1 MPNNAGSIITS
12 LNLKEVLP
20 SYFSPIFEIHF
31 TSQLVYRIFVFV
43 VITGAFF
50 FVLFLFFIY
59 IKLKRILKEKYTLLE
74 VKPTYNAS
82 QSSFSTK
89 QLFIILHSM
98 EQQNTFLDRLLQY
111 KRNISFEIVSTKE
124 NGIRYMLRVP
134 NEDVSGVKKSLL
146 AYLQGIEV
154 NIAED
159 YLPNKIENIPP
170 ETHFSEKEF
179 ILAKSFIY
187 PLQDQTVLNEYD
199 PMAYLTAHM
208 TKLNTNELVAFHI
221 IGNPIL
227 EITHSSTTSYLQ
239 KIKHLLLAN
248 KDITDEVNQD
258 FIHKLYSIC
267 MKIVSTKKAKEIKEL
282 SSSKQLLFQNIEKK
296 INQPLYE
303 VTIRLIIMSPLKTM
317 IKKRVQGIKSSFDT
331 FSTAYQRI
339 RLKFDFFSLIKNKL
353 IDKYQYFIIKNRIL
367 VSRQNPILSV
377 SELSS
382 LYHLPFSQTT
392 KTEDLL
398 NVKSPK
404 MAPPL
409 SLKKSDH
416 KLDIVFAHNAYGET
430 TTPIGLTLEER
441 ERHTYII
448 GATGTGK
455 TTMLLQMI
463 YQDILNGK
471 GLAVVDPHGD
481 LTERLLGVIPKER
494 IKDIV
499 YFNPYDIDF
508 SIGLNILELS
518 ETNSE
523 VERHREKDLIVS
535 SIVSIF
541 HKLYPARY
549 SGPRMEHILR
559 NTVLTALELEN
570 PTLFTVYKLLTDN
583 SFRKQAISK
592 LDDVV
597 LKEFW
602 KNEFEKQGSYQKA
615 EQISPITNKLGRFLT
630 TTITRRIL
638 NQEKSK
644 LNFDE
649 IMNEKKILICDL
661 SKGKI
666 GEDTSSF
673 LGSLIIAKLQLAAL
687 KRIHIPEEKRTD
699 FFLYIDE
706 FQNFATITFA
716 QILSEARKY
725 HLNTILAHQTISQ
738 IEDQDLLKI
747 ILANVATVIS
757 FRTSNPSD
765 ESTILPIF
773 SPQVTK
779 NEISNLPSYSFYIK
793 INALY
798 PQDAFSG
805 TTLNFLIKNDE
816 NIRREVIEYSRHTY
830 GMIVEKQVDVV
841 KPIDKKVK
849 IIKQSRKVNKDQELV
864 TI

>member
-1 MPNNAGSIITS
+1 MNSQTGVNISSLITS
-12 LNLKEVLP
+12 EVFP
-20 SYFSPIFEIHF
+20 SYLSGLFNIHLSLQFFLISLSIFLI
-31 TSQLVYRIFVFV
+31 LIL
-43 VITGAFF
+43 IW
-50 FVLFLFFIY
+50 II
-59 IKLKRILKEKYTLLE
+59 IKYLQLKRILKEKYTLLE
-74 VKPTYNAS
+74 VKPTYNSS

-89 QLFIILHSM
+89 QLFTILHSL
-98 EQQNTFLDRLLQY
+98 EQQNSFLDRLLQY
-111 KRNISFEIVSTKE
+111 KRNISFEIISTKE

-134 NEDVSGVKKSLL
+134 NDDVSGIKKSLL

-154 NIAED
+154 NIIDD
-159 YLPNKIENIPP
+159 YLSDKMESIQPDI
-170 ETHFSEKEF
+170 HFTEKEF

-187 PLQDQTVLNEYD
+187 PLQDQTNLIEYD

-208 TKLNTNELVAFHI
+208 TKLNVNELVALHI
-221 IGNPIL
+221 IGNPVL
-227 EITHSSTTSYLQ
+227 PATHSSTAMYLQ
-239 KIKHLLLAN
+239 KIKYLLLTN
-248 KDITDEVNQD
+248 KDITDEVNQN
-258 FIHKLYSIC
+258 ILNRLYSVF
-267 MKIVSTKKAKEIKEL
+267 MKIVSNENSKEIKEL
-282 SSSKQLLFQNIEKK
+282 GSSKQLLFKNIEQK

-303 VTIRLIIMSPLKTM
+303 VTIRLIVMSPLKTV
-317 IKKRVQGIKSSFDT
+317 IKRRILGIKSSFDT
-331 FSTAYQRI
+331 FSTAYQRFI
-339 RLKFDFFSLIKNKL
+339 LKFDYLTLLKSKI
-353 IDKYQYFIIKNRIL
+353 IDKYQYFVIKNRIL
-367 VSRQNPILSV
+367 SSRQNPILSV

-382 LYHLPFSQTT
+382 MYHLPFSQTT

-416 KLDIVFAHNAYGET
+416 KLDIVFAHNSYGET

-463 YQDILNGK
+463 YQDIFNGK

-518 ETNSE
+518 QTDSE

-583 SFRKQAISK
+583 SFRKQAIAK

-630 TTITRRIL
+630 TTMTRRIL

-687 KRIHIPEEKRTD
+687 KRIHIPEDKRTD

-773 SPQVTK
+773 APQVTK

-805 TTLNFLIKNDE
+805 TTANFLIKNDE
-816 NIRREVIEYSRHTY
+816 NIRREVIEYSRNMY
-830 GMIVEKQVDVV
+830 GMVVELPVIASKSVAKKSKISV
-841 KPIDKKVK
+841 KNHNG
-849 IIKQSRKVNKDQELV
+849 NKDQELV

>member
-1 MPNNAGSIITS
+1 MPNRTGSIFTS
-12 LNLKEVLP
+12 LNLKEAFP
-20 SYFSPIFEIHF
+20 SYFSTIFEIHF
-31 TSQLVYRIFVFV
+31 TPQLIHQIFVFATIISTF
-43 VITGAFF
+43 VI
-50 FVLFLFFIY
+50 VLFLFFIY
-59 IKLKRILKEKYTLLE
+59 IKIKKILKEKYTLLE

-89 QLFIILHSM
+89 QLFIILHSLA
-98 EQQNTFLDRLLQY
+98 QQNSFLELFLHY
-111 KRNISFEIVSTKE
+111 KRNISFEIISTKE
-124 NGIRYMLRVP
+124 NGIRYILRVP
-134 NEDVSGVKKSLL
+134 YDDISGIKKSLL
-146 AYLQGIEV
+146 AYLKGIEV
-154 NIAED
+154 NIVDD
-159 YLPNKIENIPP
+159 YLPDKIENISPGI
-170 ETHFSEKEF
+170 HFTKKEF
-179 ILAKSFIY
+179 MLAKSYIL
-187 PLQDQTVLNEYD
+187 PLQDQTILSEYD

-208 TKLNTNELVAFHI
+208 TKLNSNELVALHI
-221 IGNPIL
+221 IGNPVL
-227 EITHSSTTSYLQ
+227 ETTHSSTTSYLQ
-239 KIKHLLLAN
+239 KIRHLLLTN
-248 KDITDEVNQD
+248 KDISDEVNQD
-258 FIHKLYSIC
+258 FVHKLYSIFI
-267 MKIVSTKKAKEIKEL
+267 KIVSNKNSKQIKEL
-282 SSSKQLLFQNIEKK
+282 SSSKQLLFKSIEQK

-303 VTIRLIIMSPLKTM
+303 VTIRLIIMSPLKTV
-317 IKKRVQGIKSSFDT
+317 IKKRVLGIKSFFDT
-331 FSTAYQRI
+331 FSTAYQRFN
-339 RLKFDFFSLIKNKL
+339 LKFNYLSLIKSKI

-367 VSRQNPILSV
+367 SGRQNPILSV

-382 LYHLPFSQTT
+382 MYHLPFFQTT

-416 KLDIVFAHNAYGET
+416 KLDIVFAHNSYGET

-494 IKDIV
+494 IKDVV
-499 YFNPYDIDF
+499 YFNPYDIDC

-518 ETNSE
+518 ETTSE

-583 SFRKQAISK
+583 SFRKQTIAK
-592 LDDVV
+592 LNDVV

-630 TTITRRIL
+630 TTMTRRIL

-649 IMNEKKILICDL
+649 IMNEKRILICDL

-687 KRIHIPEEKRTD
+687 KRIHIPEDKRTD

-773 SPQVTK
+773 APQVTK

-805 TTLNFLIKNDE
+805 TTANFLIKNDE
-816 NIRREVIEYSRHTY
+816 NIRREVIAYSRNNY
-830 GMIVEKQVDVV
+830 GMIVEAPINSS
-841 KPIDKKVK
+841 KPIAKKSKANVK
-849 IIKQSRKVNKDQELV
+849 NRNVNNRQELV

>member
-1 MPNNAGSIITS
+1 MTNNAGGVITS
-12 LNLKEVLP
+12 LNLKEAFP
-20 SYFSPIFEIHF
+20 SYFSPVFNIRF
-31 TSQLVYRIFVFV
+31 TPSFFITVFLIV
-43 VITGAFF
+43 LFF
-50 FVLFLFFIY
+50 FLIWLVIKYL
-59 IKLKRILKEKYTLLE
+59 KLKKILNEKYTLLE
-74 VKPTYNAS
+74 VKPTYNSS

-89 QLFIILHSM
+89 QLFTILHSL
-98 EQQNTFLDRLLQY
+98 EQQNTFVDRLLQY

-124 NGIRYMLRVP
+124 SGIRYMLRVP
-134 NEDVSGVKKSLL
+134 EEDVSGVKKSLL

-154 NIAED
+154 SIVED
-159 YLPNKIENIPP
+159 YLPNKMEHISSG
-170 ETHFSEKEF
+170 THFVKKEF
-179 ILAKSFIY
+179 ALAKSYIL
-187 PLQDQTVLNEYD
+187 PLQDQSVLEEYD
-199 PMAYLTAHM
+199 PMAYVTAHM
-208 TKLNTNELVAFHI
+208 TKLNTNELVALHI
-221 IGNPIL
+221 IGNPVL
-227 EITHSSTTSYLQ
+227 PATHSSTAMYLQ
-239 KIKHLLLAN
+239 KIKYLLLTN
-248 KDITDEVNQD
+248 KDITDEVSQNV
-258 FIHKLYSIC
+258 FNKLYLVF
-267 MKIVSTKKAKEIKEL
+267 MKIVSNKNAIDIKEL
-282 SSSKQLLFQNIEKK
+282 GSSKQMLFKNIEQK

-303 VTIRLIIMSPLKTM
+303 VTIRIIIMSPLKTT
-317 IKKRVQGIKSSFDT
+317 IKRRILGIKSSFDT
-331 FSTAYQRI
+331 FSTAYQR
-339 RLKFDFFSLIKNKL
+339 LKIIFDYLSLIKNKL
-353 IDKYQYFIIKNRIL
+353 IDRYQYFVIKNRL
-367 VSRQNPILSV
+367 LANRKNPILSV

-382 LYHLPFSQTT
+382 IYHLPFSQTT

-416 KLDIVFAHNAYGET
+416 KLDIIFAHNTYGET

-455 TTMLLQMI
+455 TTMLIQMI
-463 YQDILNGK
+463 YQDIVNGK

-499 YFNPYDIDF
+499 YFNPYDIDHP
-508 SIGLNILELS
+508 IGLNILELS

-535 SIVSIF
+535 NIVSIF

-583 SFRKQAISK
+583 NFRKQTVSNLNDA
-592 LDDVV
+592 V

-630 TTITRRIL
+630 TTMTRRIL

-644 LNFDE
+644 LNFDH
-649 IMNEKKILICDL
+649 IMNDKKILICDL

-687 KRIHIPEEKRTD
+687 KRIHIPEDKRTD

-773 SPQVTK
+773 APQVTK
-779 NEISNLPSYSFYIK
+779 NEISNLPSYNFYIK

-805 TTLNFLIKNDE
+805 TTLNFLIKNKED
-816 NIRREVIEYSRHTY
+816 IRREVIAYSRKAY
-830 GMIVEKQVDVV
+830 GMKVEDPVIASQSVS
-841 KPIDKKVK
+841 KKSK
-849 IIKQSRKVNKDQELV
+849 ARANRNSNNDQELV

>member
-1 MPNNAGSIITS
+1 MSNQARISLFSI
-12 LNLKEVLP
+12 NLKDAFP
-20 SYFSPIFEIHF
+20 SYLSGLFNIRLSPQFFLILLLILL
-31 TSQLVYRIFVFV
+31 T
-43 VITGAFF
+43 FF
-50 FVLFLFFIY
+50 FIWAI
-59 IKLKRILKEKYTLLE
+59 IKYVQLKRTLKEKYILLE
-74 VKPTYNAS
+74 VKPTYNSS

-89 QLFIILHSM
+89 QLFTILHSL
-98 EQQNTFLDRLLQY
+98 EQQNSFLDRLLQY

-124 NGIRYMLRVP
+124 GGIRYMLRVP
-134 NEDVSGVKKSLL
+134 SDDVSGVKKSLL

-154 NIAED
+154 NITDD
-159 YLPNKIENIPP
+159 YLPDKIENIPH
-170 ETHFSEKEF
+170 ETQFSEKEF
-179 ILAKSFIY
+179 ILAKPFIY
-187 PLQDQTVLNEYD
+187 PLQDQTTLNEYD

-208 TKLNTNELVAFHI
+208 TKLNKEELVSFHI

-227 EITHSSTTSYLQ
+227 EVTHSSTTSYIQ

-258 FIHKLYSIC
+258 FLHKLYSVC
-267 MKIVSTKKAKEIKEL
+267 VKIISNKSAKEIKEL
-282 SSSKQLLFQNIEKK
+282 SNSKQLLFQTIEKK

-303 VTIRLIIMSPLKTM
+303 VTIRLIIMSPLKTT
-317 IKKRVQGIKSSFDT
+317 IKKRIQGIKSSFDT
-331 FSTAYQRI
+331 FSTSYQRL
-339 RLKFDFFSLIKNKL
+339 RLKFDILSLIKNKL
-353 IDKYQYFIIKNRIL
+353 IDRYQYFVIKNRIL
-367 VSRQNPILSV
+367 AGRQNPILSV

-382 LYHLPFSQTT
+382 MYHLPFSQTT

-416 KLDIVFAHNAYGET
+416 KLDIVFAHNLYGET

-441 ERHTYII
+441 ERHTYVI

-463 YQDILNGK
+463 YQDIVNGK

-494 IKDIV
+494 IRDVV
-499 YFNPYDIDF
+499 YFNPYDIDY

-518 ETNSE
+518 EINSE

-583 SFRKQAISK
+583 SFRKQAVAK

-630 TTITRRIL
+630 TTMTRRIL

-649 IMNEKKILICDL
+649 IMNKKKILICDL

-687 KRIHIPEEKRTD
+687 KRIHIPEDKRTD

-773 SPQVTK
+773 APQVTK

-805 TTLNFLIKNDE
+805 TTSNFLIKNDE
-816 NIRREVIEYSRHTY
+816 DIRREVVDYSRLAY
-830 GMIVEKQVDVV
+830 GKTAEKPVDEV
-841 KPIDKKVK
+841 KSVDKKVK
-849 IIKQSRKVNKDQELV
+849 IVKQSRKFNTKEELV